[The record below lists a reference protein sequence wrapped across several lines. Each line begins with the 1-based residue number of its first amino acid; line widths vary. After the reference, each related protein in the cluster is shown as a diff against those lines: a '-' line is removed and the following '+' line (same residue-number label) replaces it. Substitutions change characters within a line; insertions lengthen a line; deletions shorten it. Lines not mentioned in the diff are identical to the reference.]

1 MSQQSAGESRWAAV
15 LARSLRADGRFYF
28 AVRTTGV
35 YCRPSCPARRPR
47 RENVLFF
54 DSCAE
59 AEAAGFRAC
68 KRCRPRE
75 VSAGARDAER
85 IARACRMIERARAS
99 VPLVRLAAACGM
111 SPFHFHR
118 VFKAVTGLT
127 PKAYADAARARRMRA
142 ALDTSASVTDAIYAA
157 GFQSNG
163 RFYAASA
170 DVLGMPPGDFRRRGE
185 RTRIRFALGQCSL
198 GAILVAATA
207 RGVCAVTLG
216 DDPEALLRELQDRF
230 ARAELVGADAEF
242 ERVMA
247 QVVAY
252 VDDPRLG
259 LELPIDVRGTAFQQR
274 VWRAL
279 RKIGPGSTASYA
291 EIAARI
297 GRPGAARAVARAC
310 ASNPVAL
317 AIPCHRVVR
326 TDGALSGYRWGIE
339 RKRVLL
345 ERERA
350 ATAASAV
357 TAAAGAGAASR
368 GPAA

>member
-1 MSQQSAGESRWAAV
+1 MSSRSESERRWSAV
-15 LARSLRADGRFYF
+15 LARDARADGQFYF

-35 YCRPSCPARRPR
+35 YCRPACPARRPR

-54 DSCAE
+54 DSCAQ

-68 KRCRPRE
+68 KRCRPLE
-75 VSAGARDAER
+75 ASAGARDAER
-85 IARACRMIERARAS
+85 IARACRMIERATAGL
-99 VPLVRLAAACGM
+99 PLARLAAACGL

-118 VFKAVTGLT
+118 RFKAVTGLT
-127 PKAYADAARARRMRA
+127 PKAYANEWRARRMRA
-142 ALDTSASVTDAIYAA
+142 ALDSAPSVTDAIYAA

-163 RFYAASA
+163 RFYEASSQ
-170 DVLGMPPGDFRRRGE
+170 VLGMPPRDFRRRGE
-185 RTRIRFALGQCSL
+185 RSHIRFAIGQCSL
-198 GAILVAATA
+198 GAILVAATG
-207 RGVCAVTLG
+207 RGVCAVMLG

-230 ARAELVGADAEF
+230 ARAELVGADAGF
-242 ERVMA
+242 EQLMA
-247 QVVAY
+247 QVVAC

-259 LELPIDVRGTAFQQR
+259 LALPLDVRGTAFQQR

-310 ASNPVAL
+310 ATNPVAL

-326 TDGALSGYRWGIE
+326 TDGELSGYRWGIE
-339 RKRVLL
+339 RKRALL
-345 ERERA
+345 ARERA
-350 ATAASAV
+350 GASAA
-357 TAAAGAGAASR
+357 AAAGAATRA
-368 GPAA
+368 PAA